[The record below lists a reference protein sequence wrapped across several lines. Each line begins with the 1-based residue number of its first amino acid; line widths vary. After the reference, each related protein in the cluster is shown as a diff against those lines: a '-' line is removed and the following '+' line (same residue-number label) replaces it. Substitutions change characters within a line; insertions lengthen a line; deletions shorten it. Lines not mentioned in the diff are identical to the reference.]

1 MFNNLVDKEIKA
13 FNASFNAKNL
23 TYLIVE
29 D

>member
-1 MFNNLVDKEIKA
+1 LVDKEIKA